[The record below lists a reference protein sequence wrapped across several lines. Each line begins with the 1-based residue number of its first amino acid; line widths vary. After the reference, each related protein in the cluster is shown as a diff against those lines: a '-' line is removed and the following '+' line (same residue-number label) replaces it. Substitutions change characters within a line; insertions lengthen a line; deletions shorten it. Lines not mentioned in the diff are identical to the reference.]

1 MNGFSFKKLCL
12 ITLLGLLAS
21 KAQAYTY
28 TCTAKSGTPTALVGN
43 FGTVSISDPTQNAA
57 GKTFDSAAQWNTRK
71 QIPVKCD
78 TPNATSG
85 RRFTATS
92 PLVESSNDGTRTWYR
107 VNEYLDT
114 AIQIQAKG
122 LRYIPFSNLYTASG
136 NDANGNTQMTAGTS
150 GVIDLKIVRPFV
162 GTTSFDN
169 IHIADVFLSHKSGVY
184 SPTPIA
190 EVFLSG
196 IVSVPQNCTV
206 NAGTIISVNLGNI
219 YASDFTSPGEK
230 PANYTPK
237 SFSVPIQCNYGASL
251 ANLTLRVDGT
261 ASADNSNALQSDNP
275 DVGVIV
281 TDQNGTVLAP
291 NNMNSS
297 LPLQLNPVD
306 DDNYSTTVTL
316 EAYPINTTG
325 KSPAEGTFTT
335 LALLRIDFA

>member
-1 MNGFSFKKLCL
+1 MKCFSFKNFCL
-12 ITLLGLLAS
+12 IALLTLLTRNV
-21 KAQAYTY
+21 QAYTY
-28 TCTAKSGTPTALVGN
+28 TCSAKSGTPTVLAGN
-43 FGTVSISDPTQNAA
+43 FGTVSISDPTQNSA
-57 GKTFDSAAQWNTRK
+57 GQTFDAAAQWNTGK
-71 QIPVKCD
+71 KVPVKCD

-114 AIQIQAKG
+114 AIKISAKG
-122 LRYIPFSNLYTASG
+122 LRYVPFSNVYTASG
-136 NDANGNTQMTAGTS
+136 NDSNGNTQMTAGTS
-150 GVIDLKIVRPFV
+150 GAIDLKVVRPFV
-162 GTTSFDN
+162 GTTSFNN
-169 IHIADVFLSHKSGVY
+169 IHIADLFLSHKSGVY

-196 IVSVPQNCTV
+196 IVSVPQNCV
-206 NAGTIISVNLGNI
+206 INAGTIISVNLGTI
-219 YASDFTSPGEK
+219 YASDFTTPGEK

-237 SFSVPIQCNYGASL
+237 SFSVPVQCNYGASL

-291 NNMNSS
+291 NNVNSS
-297 LPLQLNPVD
+297 LPLQLNAVD

-316 EAYPINTTG
+316 VAYPVNTTG
-325 KSPAEGTFTT
+325 KPPAEGTFTT